1 MTFIDYRKAVDYGEQ
16 KFVLQALKNQ
26 AVQDKYSRIIKIVY
40 NNSYEKI
47 KMDSEGEKFRLETG
61 GKQSHPF
68 SPQVFTCLLEHI
80 FRKLE

>member
-40 NNSYEKI
+40 NS
-47 KMDSEGEKFRLETG
+47 S
-61 GKQSHPF
+61 
-68 SPQVFTCLLEHI
+68 
-80 FRKLE
+80 